1 MYKAQGGLAEQK
13 AEEGSEAGRGSLE
26 PGGRAQGRGSLQ
38 GGGALGGE
46 DVVSEPPGDLSQ
58 AAHPHPRSV
67 LSPFPTVHKLI
78 RLSLGSEFG
87 NGRMASSIVVQAQLT
102 RGTHCRD
109 GLMSS
114 GSGLYPPGNGGRG
127 L

>member
-13 AEEGSEAGRGSLE
+13 AEEGSEAGCGSLE